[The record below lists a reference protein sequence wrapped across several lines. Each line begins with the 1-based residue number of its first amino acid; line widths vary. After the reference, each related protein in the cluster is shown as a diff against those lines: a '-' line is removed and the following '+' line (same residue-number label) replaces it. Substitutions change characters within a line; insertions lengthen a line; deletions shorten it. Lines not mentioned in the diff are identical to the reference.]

1 MSVKTT
7 AYERFYNVYPHR
19 DPICVSHYPNPVTEV
34 APADIYGTMG
44 LGGQPPADNVGAVY
58 VHVPFCAS
66 VCIFCPFNKMAYQ
79 EKQVE
84 QYMEAVKAEIGI
96 YASSPYGSQSTI
108 SAVTFGGGTPS
119 ALSAE
124 RMVEMLKSVQASYRV
139 TPDAQISFEGSPA
152 TLTLEK
158 MQAIRAQ
165 GANRIS
171 IGIQTFND
179 KMGHHLRMSHD
190 SRRAFEVLEEA
201 KEAGFENIGI
211 DLMYNLPEQTMEE
224 WLEDVRTAV
233 RLGIDHIT
241 VFSLC
246 VVPFTALFKMI
257 KEGKI
262 PPTGSVELEVDMYL
276 EAKRLLQEEGYVQYS
291 VWDFAKPGFEDRHV
305 LLYYTQQKDLFAH
318 GPAAFGYV
326 NKLMYIN
333 QGDIQEYS
341 DRLQQQFLSVFI
353 ASQADDLEAMHGMMA
368 KGLRMLSVKR
378 KDFAGMFGYQPEEVF
393 GQTIDDLV
401 AKGLLETDEHE
412 IRLSDRGIVWGNNV
426 CKEFFSEANQQTFE
440 SRVKLARGQK
450 PAEAAGEELKG

>member
-1 MSVKTT
+1 MAVKTNH
-7 AYERFYNVYPHR
+7 EPFYNVYPHR
-19 DPICVSHYPNPVTEV
+19 DPICVSHYPNPLTEIP
-34 APADIYGTMG
+34 PADIYEQMG
-44 LGGQPPADNVGAVY
+44 LHNEPPVGNVGAVY

-84 QYMEAVKAEIGI
+84 QYMDAVKEEISI
-96 YASSPYGSQSTI
+96 YASSPYGTKTSI

-124 RMVEMLKSVQASYRV
+124 RMVEMLKSIQAQYHV
-139 TPDAQISFEGSPA
+139 LPDAQISFEGSPA

-158 MQAIRAQ
+158 MQAIRLQ

-171 IGIQTFND
+171 IGVQTFND
-179 KMGHHLRMSHD
+179 KMGAHLRMSHD
-190 SRRAFEVLEEA
+190 TKRAYEVLREA
-201 KEAGFENIGI
+201 KEAGFDNIGI

-224 WLEDVRTAV
+224 WLGDVRTAIE
-233 RLGIDHIT
+233 LQIDHIT
-241 VFSLC
+241 LFSLC

-262 PPTGSVELEVDMYL
+262 PPTGDVNLEVDMYL
-276 EAKRLLQEEGYVQYS
+276 EAKRILEEEGYVQYS
-291 VWDFAKPGFEDRHV
+291 VWDFAKPGFEDQHV

-341 DRLQQQFLSVFI
+341 DRLQQRFLSVFI
-353 ASQADDLEAMHGMMA
+353 ASQADDMEAMHGMMA
-368 KGLRMLSVKR
+368 KGLRMLAVKR
-378 KDFAGMFGYQPEEVF
+378 RDFTEMFGYQPEEVF
-393 GQTIDDLV
+393 GATIEELV
-401 AKGLLETDEHE
+401 SKGLLETDDQE
-412 IRLSDRGIVWGNNV
+412 IRLSARGIVWGNNV
-426 CKEFFSEANQQTFE
+426 CKEFFSEANQQSFE

-450 PAEAAGEELKG
+450 PAAAAGEGLK